1 MGGNF
6 GQKKVPANLRLDRDN
21 FGQNC
26 PKGIRTRAYK
36 KIATYNVHP
45 EGVHIW
51 VPFRAP
57 IIMHTRRVC
66 IWAPNGCPLEP
77 GTSRRRVDERPK
89 EKEIATYNGHPKGVP
104 IWAGCPTQPIN
115 APPSGVHMGTGAQR
129 ASLSPLSGHRRWPS
143 KKKK

>member
-1 MGGNF
+1 M
-6 GQKKVPANLRLDRDN
+6 PANLRLDRDN

-26 PKGIRTRAYK
+26 PSGIRTRAYK

-45 EGVHIW
+45 FGVHIW

-57 IIMHTRRVC
+57 IIMHTLRVC

-77 GTSRRRVDERPK
+77 VTSRRRVDERPK
-89 EKEIATYNGHPKGVP
+89 ENKNKSRPIMGTQRVP

-115 APPSGVHMGTGAQR
+115 APPKGVHMGTGAQR

-143 KKKK
+143 KKTK